1 MEQDKI
7 VIKNKEEI
15 ITKTMDQFYEMS
27 NEEQKLLLFVLI
39 TSYIEC
45 LEGIKNSKNEEEKSH
60 WFYQKETYDFILRLF
75 TKPPKELQK
84 QGYNP
89 REFIFKQ
96 AKKDYDKLFN
106 KECEA

>member
-7 VIKNKEEI
+7 IIKNKEEI
-15 ITKTMDQFYEMS
+15 ISATMDQFYEMS
-27 NEEQKLLLFVLI
+27 VEEQKLLVYVLI

-60 WFYQKETYDFILRLF
+60 WLYQKETYDFILRLF
-75 TKPPKELQK
+75 TKPAKELEK

-89 REFIFKQ
+89 RKFLFNQ
-96 AKKDYDKLFN
+96 AKKDYDTIFN
-106 KECEA
+106 KEMDA